1 MMPDYYQ
8 ALGVQ
13 PGASREQIRAA
24 YLRVVRDTHPD
35 RRPDDPAATIRTQ
48 EANVAWE
55 VLRDSARRASYDRLQ
70 HQERRDRAHH
80 GLRLAGPL
88 DNPTHSAYSRAGH
101 TYRHAVHLALLRSG
115 VAVVFLGCLVLLL
128 LSR

>member
-35 RRPDDPAATIRTQ
+35 RRPDDPAATVRTQ

-55 VLRDSARRASYDRLQ
+55 VLRDSARRASYDRLHRQ
-70 HQERRDRAHH
+70 HRAHPALH
-80 GLRLAGPL
+80 LAGPL
-88 DNPTHSAYSRAGH
+88 DSPTHSAYSRAGH